1 VRNRNDR
8 RIMVTT
14 LGRLQVRRSAVALAM
29 FGLCAGTVRA
39 QSSVTLYGS
48 LDGGL
53 RNVVNGS
60 KATGAALTMASN
72 GVYNSSRWGFI
83 GEEDLGG
90 GLYARFNLEGGFILS
105 TGAFDNTNGV
115 EFQRTSTVGL
125 GGPWGIIDFGRQ
137 FTLQHFLVKDFEP
150 LDFHYLSISESTA
163 ISDGNTGRDDNDIY
177 YKGNFGPI
185 VLRGE
190 YAVGGQPGSL
200 NSGSTEGAGFS
211 YHTDALKLGVGYTHK
226 SNQFSATSSQYFGD
240 DQYTAGGAFTV
251 GKFTAM
257 AGYSLNL
264 QGTPASA
271 KTVTRNQYLWGGFRY
286 LFTPAL
292 ELSVAYYDDKNVTSA
307 VEGTK
312 SVSLASMTYS
322 LSKRTLVY
330 TDIDY
335 THYTGGAIKNTTL
348 NASGH
353 PSTTGISVGINHL
366 F

>member
-1 VRNRNDR
+1 MSARTRSR
-8 RIMVTT
+8 FRI
-14 LGRLQVRRSAVALAM
+14 RRSAAALAM
-29 FGLCAGTVRA
+29 LGLCAGAARA

-53 RNVVNGS
+53 RNVVNGT
-60 KATGAALTMASN
+60 KAGGAALTMASN

-83 GEEDLGG
+83 GQEDLGG

-105 TGAFDNTNGV
+105 TGAFDNTNNV

-125 GGPWGIIDFGRQ
+125 GGPWGIVDVGRQ

-177 YKGNFGPI
+177 YKGTFGPI

-200 NSGSTEGAGFS
+200 NEGSTEGVGLS
-211 YHTDALKLGVGYTHK
+211 YHTEALKLGVGYTHK
-226 SNQFSATSSQYFGD
+226 SNPLTATSSQFFGD

-251 GKFTAM
+251 GSLTAM

-264 QGTPASA
+264 QDTPVSA
-271 KTVTRNQYLWGGFRY
+271 KTKTRNRYLWGGFKY
-286 LFTPAL
+286 QFTPAF
-292 ELSVAYYDDKNVTSA
+292 EFTAAYYNDRNVTAA

-312 SVSLASMTYS
+312 SVSVASVTYS
-322 LSKRTLVY
+322 LSKRTLFYADV
-330 TDIDY
+330 DY
-335 THYTGGAIKNTTL
+335 THYTGGAIKNTVL

-353 PSTTGISVGINHL
+353 PSTTGVSVGINH
-366 F
+366 FF